1 MHLEVHQWRHGT
13 QYIYGVLSDE
23 VAAAID
29 GFCPRTVPKSAGDF
43 ARAVVASATP
53 HSVARARALLF
64 AAGKLGAFATSIG
77 LELSAEVVLH
87 PSVIERFTVTERSAL
102 SGATR
107 RTLRSNLRALA
118 KAVLVH
124 QPPGP
129 VPLSRER
136 TKAPYTDAEL
146 AAYFALAHHQ
156 PTLSRQR
163 QAEGLL
169 ALGAGAGLM
178 GADLRHVRGTDV
190 VARSGG
196 LLVEVAGQRPRVV
209 PVLARYHEVLS
220 ASAGFAG
227 ARYVVGG
234 TDPNRHNVTTPLI
247 ARLSGGA
254 DLERPETSRL
264 RATWLVAV
272 AHAIGLKAFLDAAGI
287 SCSQRLGDLVAT
299 LPVSGEDKVISLLGG
314 RP

>member
-1 MHLEVHQWRHGT
+1 M
-13 QYIYGVLSDE
+13 LSDE

-29 GFCPRTVPKSAGDF
+29 GFCPRTVPESAGAF
-43 ARAVVASATP
+43 AREVVASAAP

-64 AAGKLGAFATSIG
+64 AAGKLGAFATSVG
-77 LELSAEVVLH
+77 LELSPEVVFH
-87 PSVIERFTVTERSAL
+87 PSVIERFTVTEGSTL

-118 KAVLVH
+118 AAVLTG
-124 QPPGP
+124 QPPAP
-129 VPLSRER
+129 VPLPRER

-146 AAYFALAHHQ
+146 AAYFALAQHQ
-156 PTLSRQR
+156 PTLSRR
-163 QAEGLL
+163 RRSEGLL

-196 LLVEVAGQRPRVV
+196 LIVKVGGRRPRVV
-209 PVLARYHEVLS
+209 PVLARYHQVLG
-220 ASAGFAG
+220 ASAAFAG

-247 ARLSGGA
+247 ASLSGGA
-254 DLERPETSRL
+254 DLERPDTSRL

-272 AHAIGLKAFLDAAGI
+272 AKATGLKAFLDAAGI
-287 SCSQRLGDLVAT
+287 SYSQRLGDLVAT
-299 LPVSGEDKVISLLGG
+299 LEERSEPEAVSLLGG
-314 RP
+314 RA